1 MLGATP
7 AAALFEGIDPVF
19 AEMLDNPLNR
29 DDVAV
34 SHLNYLAGYVDAQTG
49 RREDAFR
56 SFTAALE
63 AEPDPGSAMTMA
75 ALMATAGYLEEALAL
90 SDRAL
95 AYLAVE
101 SSRRAR
107 LGIKVNEDDIREF
120 QRVVREDM
128 RTSGD

>member
-1 MLGATP
+1 M
-7 AAALFEGIDPVF
+7 
-19 AEMLDNPLNR
+19 
-29 DDVAV
+29 
-34 SHLNYLAGYVDAQTG
+34 DAQTG

-101 SSRRAR
+101 SRRG
-107 LGIKVNEDDIREF
+107 LGINVNEDDIREF